1 MSFARGFI
9 KGFIGQ
15 SLDKKAAAD
24 EALADLNARVAE
36 NYLTNIQP
44 NFIKNEKNIE
54 SNFNIISKGISKPVA
69 LYSLAQGL
77 TDNTGTN
84 MIMNLPDN
92 EKEDLKKY
100 AESIDFQNYDFNLAK
115 NTRALKYNEK
125 YEGVTNQIKTMPGG
139 SGASVTGL
147 LIPYDETMGT
157 STFDASQLKPLSDIT
172 ASGNNFDIMNRA
184 HATEANRFSGDFDSY
199 FYNRNLGTYVIT
211 GLDKDNPVYPLIT
224 NLLSDYDDAV
234 ARGYTGGQLQ
244 YARDKFINQKLSQVG
259 IMNFPR
265 PGYDDLPEAKTTAKT
280 IDTSN
285 LDVNQQTENVITES
299 KAKKI
304 DQEKVPAK
312 KFDAG
317 KSPGKK
323 YDPEKSPG
331 IRVTDESGAIMNEAR
346 QAISSISRSTT
357 LSDEQKEEAIANVR
371 AAAKEEIK
379 KIGLDPDNFSF

>member
-36 NYLTNIQP
+36 NYLTEIQP

-265 PGYDDLPEAKTTAKT
+265 PGYDNLPEAKTTAKT

-285 LDVNQQTENVITES
+285 IDVNQQTENVITES

>member
-84 MIMNLPDN
+84 MIMNLSDN

-265 PGYDDLPEAKTTAKT
+265 PGYDNLPEAKTTAKT

-285 LDVNQQTENVITES
+285 IDVNQQTENVITES

>member
-24 EALADLNARVAE
+24 AALADLNARVAE

-100 AESIDFQNYDFNLAK
+100 AESIDFQNYDFDLAK
-115 NTRALKYNEK
+115 NTRALNYNEK

-147 LIPYDETMGT
+147 LIPYDETMGA

-184 HATEANRFSGDFDSY
+184 HATEANRFSGDFDQYFFDRNMQSY
-199 FYNRNLGTYVIT
+199 R
-211 GLDKDNPVYPLIT
+211 LDKDKDDPAYPIIQSLLI
-224 NLLSDYDDAV
+224 DYDDAV
-234 ARGYTGGQLQ
+234 NRGYVGGKLQ
-244 YARDKFINQKLSQVG
+244 YARDKFINEKLSQVG

-285 LDVNQQTENVITES
+285 LDVNQQTENVIS
-299 KAKKI
+299 KSKTKKF
-304 DQEKVPAK
+304 DPSKSPAK
-312 KFDAG
+312 KFDPS

-323 YDPEKSPG
+323 FDPEKSPG
-331 IRVTDESGAIMNEAR
+331 IRVTDESGAIMNEVR
-346 QAISSISRSTT
+346 EAISQISRSN
-357 LSDEQKEEAIANVR
+357 LNDEQKEKALADVR

-379 KIGLDPDNFSF
+379 KIGLNPDNFSF

>member
-115 NTRALKYNEK
+115 NTRALNYNEK
-125 YEGVTNQIKTMPGG
+125 YEGVTNQIKTMAGG
-139 SGASVTGL
+139 SGPSVTGL
-147 LIPYDETMGT
+147 LIPYDETMGA

-265 PGYDDLPEAKTTAKT
+265 PGYDNLPEAKTTAKT

-285 LDVNQQTENVITES
+285 IDVNQQTENVITES

>member
-115 NTRALKYNEK
+115 NTRALNYNEK

-147 LIPYDETMGT
+147 LIPYDETMGA

-184 HATEANRFSGDFDSY
+184 HATEANRFSNDFDQYFFDRSFQSY
-199 FYNRNLGTYVIT
+199 RLDR
-211 GLDKDNPVYPLIT
+211 DKDDPTYPIIQSLLI
-224 NLLSDYDDAV
+224 DYDDAV
-234 ARGYTGGQLQ
+234 NRGYVGGKLQ
-244 YARDKFINQKLSQVG
+244 YARDKFINEKLSQVG

-285 LDVNQQTENVITES
+285 IDVNQQTENVIT
-299 KAKKI
+299 
-304 DQEKVPAK
+304 
-312 KFDAG
+312 

-323 YDPEKSPG
+323 IDTTKSPGKKIDTSKSPGKTFDPEKSPG
-331 IRVTDESGAIMNEAR
+331 IRVTDESGAIMNEVR
-346 QAISSISRSTT
+346 EAISQISRSN
-357 LSDEQKEEAIANVR
+357 LPDEQKEKAIADVR

-379 KIGLDPDNFSF
+379 KIGLNPDNFSF

>member
-77 TDNTGTN
+77 TDNIGTN

-92 EKEDLKKY
+92 EKENLKKY
-100 AESIDFQNYDFNLAK
+100 AESIDFQNYDFDLAK
-115 NTRALKYNEK
+115 NTRALNYNEK

-147 LIPYDETMGT
+147 LIPYDETMGA

-184 HATEANRFSGDFDSY
+184 HATEANRFSGDFDQYFFDRNMQSY
-199 FYNRNLGTYVIT
+199 R
-211 GLDKDNPVYPLIT
+211 LDRDKTDPAYPIIQS
-224 NLLSDYDDAV
+224 LLSDYDDAV
-234 ARGYTGGQLQ
+234 AREYKGGKLQ
-244 YARDKFINQKLSQVG
+244 YARDKFINEKLSQMG
-259 IMNFPR
+259 IMNYPR

-285 LDVNQQTENVITES
+285 IDVNQQTENVITES

>member
-100 AESIDFQNYDFNLAK
+100 AESIDFQNYDFDLAK
-115 NTRALKYNEK
+115 NTRSLKYNEK
-125 YEGVTNQIKTMPGG
+125 YEGITNQIKTMPGG

-147 LIPYDETMGT
+147 LIPYDETMGA
-157 STFDASQLKPLSDIT
+157 STFDATQLKPLSDIT
-172 ASGNNFDIMNRA
+172 ARGNNFDIMNRA
-184 HATEANRFSGDFDSY
+184 HATEANRFSGDFDQYFFDRNMQSY
-199 FYNRNLGTYVIT
+199 R
-211 GLDKDNPVYPLIT
+211 LDRDKNDPAYPIIQS
-224 NLLSDYDDAV
+224 LLSDYDDAV
-234 ARGYTGGQLQ
+234 AREYKGGKLQ
-244 YARDKFINQKLSQVG
+244 YARDKFINEKLSQMG
-259 IMNFPR
+259 IMNYPR

-285 LDVNQQTENVITES
+285 IDVNQQTENVITKS
-299 KAKKI
+299 PAKKI
-304 DQEKVPAK
+304 DTS
-312 KFDAG
+312 

-323 YDPEKSPG
+323 IDTSKSPG
-331 IRVTDESGAIMNEAR
+331 KKFDPAPSPAIRVTDESGAIMNEVR
-346 QAISSISRSTT
+346 EAISQISRSN
-357 LSDEQKEEAIANVR
+357 LPDEQKEKAIADVR

-379 KIGLDPDNFSF
+379 KIGLNPDNFSF

>member
-100 AESIDFQNYDFNLAK
+100 AESIDFQNYDFDLAK
-115 NTRALKYNEK
+115 NTRSLKYNQK
-125 YEGVTNQIKTMPGG
+125 YEGITNQIKTMPGG

-147 LIPYDETMGT
+147 LIPYDETMGA
-157 STFDASQLKPLSDIT
+157 STFDATQLKPLSDIT
-172 ASGNNFDIMNRA
+172 ARGNNFDIMNRA
-184 HATEANRFSGDFDSY
+184 HATEANRFSGDFDQYFFDRNMQSY
-199 FYNRNLGTYVIT
+199 R
-211 GLDKDNPVYPLIT
+211 LDRDKNDPAYPIIQS
-224 NLLSDYDDAV
+224 LLSDYDDAV
-234 ARGYTGGQLQ
+234 AREYKGGKLQ
-244 YARDKFINQKLSQVG
+244 YARDKFINEKLSQMG
-259 IMNFPR
+259 IMNYPR

-285 LDVNQQTENVITES
+285 IDVYQQTENVITKS
-299 KAKKI
+299 PAKKI
-304 DQEKVPAK
+304 DTS
-312 KFDAG
+312 

-323 YDPEKSPG
+323 IDTSKSPGKKFDPETSPG

>member
-100 AESIDFQNYDFNLAK
+100 AESIDFQNYDFDLAK
-115 NTRALKYNEK
+115 NTRALNYNEK

-147 LIPYDETMGT
+147 LIPYDETMGA

-184 HATEANRFSGDFDSY
+184 HATEANRFSGDFDQYFFDRNMQSY
-199 FYNRNLGTYVIT
+199 R
-211 GLDKDNPVYPLIT
+211 LDKDKDDPAYPIIQSLLI
-224 NLLSDYDDAV
+224 DYDDAV
-234 ARGYTGGQLQ
+234 NRGYVGGKLQ
-244 YARDKFINQKLSQVG
+244 YARDKFINEKLSQVG

-285 LDVNQQTENVITES
+285 LDVNQQTENVIS
-299 KAKKI
+299 KSKT
-304 DQEKVPAK
+304 K
-312 KFDAG
+312 KFDPS

-323 YDPEKSPG
+323 FDPSKSPGKKFDPEKSPG
-331 IRVTDESGAIMNEAR
+331 IRVTDESGAIMNEVR
-346 QAISSISRSTT
+346 EAISQISRSN
-357 LSDEQKEEAIANVR
+357 LNDEQKEKALADVR

-379 KIGLDPDNFSF
+379 KIGLNPDNFSF

>member
-24 EALADLNARVAE
+24 EALADLNAKVAE
-36 NYLTNIQP
+36 RYLTEIQP

-54 SNFNIISKGISKPVA
+54 SNFNLISKSISKPVA
-69 LYSLAQGL
+69 LYSLSQGL

-115 NTRALKYNEK
+115 NTRALNYNEK

-147 LIPYDETMGT
+147 LIPYDETMGA

-184 HATEANRFSGDFDSY
+184 HATEANRFSNDFDQYFFDRNMQSY
-199 FYNRNLGTYVIT
+199 R
-211 GLDKDNPVYPLIT
+211 LDKDKDDPAYPIIQSLLI
-224 NLLSDYDDAV
+224 DYDDAV
-234 ARGYTGGQLQ
+234 NRGYVGGKLQ
-244 YARDKFINQKLSQVG
+244 YARDKFINEKLSQMG
-259 IMNFPR
+259 IMNYPR
-265 PGYDDLPEAKTTAKT
+265 PGYDNLPEAKTTAKT

-285 LDVNQQTENVITES
+285 IDVNQQTENVIT
-299 KAKKI
+299 
-304 DQEKVPAK
+304 
-312 KFDAG
+312 

-323 YDPEKSPG
+323 IDTTKSPGKKIDTSKSPGKTFDPEKSPG
-331 IRVTDESGAIMNEAR
+331 IRVTDESGAIMNEVR
-346 QAISSISRSTT
+346 EAISQISRSN
-357 LSDEQKEEAIANVR
+357 LPDEQKEKAIADVR

-379 KIGLDPDNFSF
+379 KIGLNPDNFSF

>member
-100 AESIDFQNYDFNLAK
+100 AESIDFQNYDFDLAK
-115 NTRALKYNEK
+115 NTRALNYNEK

-147 LIPYDETMGT
+147 LIPYDETMGA

-184 HATEANRFSGDFDSY
+184 HATEANRFSGDFDQYFFDRNMQSY
-199 FYNRNLGTYVIT
+199 R
-211 GLDKDNPVYPLIT
+211 LDKDKDDPAYPIIQSLLI
-224 NLLSDYDDAV
+224 DYDDAV
-234 ARGYTGGQLQ
+234 NRGYVGGKLQ
-244 YARDKFINQKLSQVG
+244 YARDKFINEKLSQVG

-285 LDVNQQTENVITES
+285 LDVNQQTENVIS
-299 KAKKI
+299 KSKT
-304 DQEKVPAK
+304 K
-312 KFDAG
+312 KFDPS

-323 YDPEKSPG
+323 FDPSKSPGKKFDPEKSPG
-331 IRVTDESGAIMNEAR
+331 IRVTDESGAIMNEVR
-346 QAISSISRSTT
+346 EAISQISRSN
-357 LSDEQKEEAIANVR
+357 LNDEQKEKAIADVR

-379 KIGLDPDNFSF
+379 KIGLNPDNFSF

>member
-54 SNFNIISKGISKPVA
+54 SNFNIISKGISNPVA

-100 AESIDFQNYDFNLAK
+100 AESIDFQNYDFDLAK
-115 NTRALKYNEK
+115 NTRSLKYNEK
-125 YEGVTNQIKTMPGG
+125 YEGITNQIKTMPGG

-147 LIPYDETMGT
+147 LIPYDETMGA
-157 STFDASQLKPLSDIT
+157 STFDATQLKPLSDIT
-172 ASGNNFDIMNRA
+172 ARGNNFDIMNRA
-184 HATEANRFSGDFDSY
+184 HATEANRFSGDFDQYFFDRNMQSY
-199 FYNRNLGTYVIT
+199 R
-211 GLDKDNPVYPLIT
+211 LDRDKNDPAYPIIQS
-224 NLLSDYDDAV
+224 LLSDYDDAV
-234 ARGYTGGQLQ
+234 AREYKGGKLQ
-244 YARDKFINQKLSQVG
+244 YARDKFINEKLSQMG
-259 IMNFPR
+259 IMNYPR

-285 LDVNQQTENVITES
+285 IDVNQQTENVITKS
-299 KAKKI
+299 PAKKI
-304 DQEKVPAK
+304 DTS
-312 KFDAG
+312 

-323 YDPEKSPG
+323 FDPETSPG
-331 IRVTDESGAIMNEAR
+331 IRVTDESGAIMNEVR
-346 QAISSISRSTT
+346 EAISQISRSN
-357 LSDEQKEEAIANVR
+357 LPDEQKEKAIADVR

-379 KIGLDPDNFSF
+379 KIGLNPDNFSF

>member
-24 EALADLNARVAE
+24 EALADLNAKVAE
-36 NYLTNIQP
+36 RYLTEIQP

-54 SNFNIISKGISKPVA
+54 SNFNLISKSISKPVA
-69 LYSLAQGL
+69 LYSLSQGL

-100 AESIDFQNYDFNLAK
+100 AESIDFQNYDFDLAK
-115 NTRALKYNEK
+115 NTRALNYNEK

-147 LIPYDETMGT
+147 LIPYDETMGA

-184 HATEANRFSGDFDSY
+184 HATEANRFSNDFDQYFFDRSFQSY
-199 FYNRNLGTYVIT
+199 RLDR
-211 GLDKDNPVYPLIT
+211 DKDDPTYPIIQSLLI
-224 NLLSDYDDAV
+224 DYDDAV
-234 ARGYTGGQLQ
+234 NRGYVGGKLQ
-244 YARDKFINQKLSQVG
+244 YARDKFINEKLSQMG
-259 IMNFPR
+259 IMNYPR
-265 PGYDDLPEAKTTAKT
+265 PGYDNLPEAKTTAKT

-285 LDVNQQTENVITES
+285 IDVNQQTENVIT
-299 KAKKI
+299 
-304 DQEKVPAK
+304 
-312 KFDAG
+312 

-323 YDPEKSPG
+323 IDTTKSPGKKIDTSKSPGKTFDPEKSPG
-331 IRVTDESGAIMNEAR
+331 IRVTDESGAIMNEVR
-346 QAISSISRSTT
+346 EAISQISRSN
-357 LSDEQKEEAIANVR
+357 LPDEQKEKAIADVR

-379 KIGLDPDNFSF
+379 KIGLNPDNFSF

>member
-100 AESIDFQNYDFNLAK
+100 AESIDFQNYDFDLAK
-115 NTRALKYNEK
+115 NTRALNYNEK

-147 LIPYDETMGT
+147 LIPYDETMGA

-184 HATEANRFSGDFDSY
+184 HATEANRFSGDFDQYFFDRNMQSY
-199 FYNRNLGTYVIT
+199 R
-211 GLDKDNPVYPLIT
+211 LDRDKTDPAYPIIQS
-224 NLLSDYDDAV
+224 LLSDYDDAV
-234 ARGYTGGQLQ
+234 AREYKGGKLQ
-244 YARDKFINQKLSQVG
+244 YARDKFINEKLSQMG
-259 IMNFPR
+259 IMNYPR

-285 LDVNQQTENVITES
+285 IDVNQQTENVITES

>member
-211 GLDKDNPVYPLIT
+211 RLDKDNPVYPLIT

-234 ARGYTGGQLQ
+234 ARGYL
-244 YARDKFINQKLSQVG
+244 N
-259 IMNFPR
+259 
-265 PGYDDLPEAKTTAKT
+265 YDHQSD
-280 IDTSN
+280 N
-285 LDVNQQTENVITES
+285 LLHHQ
-299 KAKKI
+299 
-304 DQEKVPAK
+304 
-312 KFDAG
+312 
-317 KSPGKK
+317 
-323 YDPEKSPG
+323 
-331 IRVTDESGAIMNEAR
+331 
-346 QAISSISRSTT
+346 
-357 LSDEQKEEAIANVR
+357 
-371 AAAKEEIK
+371 
-379 KIGLDPDNFSF
+379 

>member
-115 NTRALKYNEK
+115 NTRALNYNEK

-265 PGYDDLPEAKTTAKT
+265 PGYDNLPEAKTTAKT

-285 LDVNQQTENVITES
+285 IDVNQQTENVITES

>member
-69 LYSLAQGL
+69 LYSLSQGL
-77 TDNTGTN
+77 TDNNGTN

-115 NTRALKYNEK
+115 NTRSLKYNEK
-125 YEGVTNQIKTMPGG
+125 YEGVTNQIKTMAGG

-147 LIPYDETMGT
+147 LIPYDETMGA
-157 STFDASQLKPLSDIT
+157 STFDATQLKPLSDIT

-184 HATEANRFSGDFDSY
+184 HATEANRFSNDFDQYFFDRNMQSY
-199 FYNRNLGTYVIT
+199 R
-211 GLDKDNPVYPLIT
+211 LDKDKDDPAYPIIQSLLI
-224 NLLSDYDDAV
+224 DYNDAKD
-234 ARGYTGGQLQ
+234 RGYVGGKLE
-244 YARDKFINQKLSQVG
+244 YARDKYINQKLSQMG
-259 IMNFPR
+259 ILNYPR

-280 IDTSN
+280 IDTPK
-285 LDVNQQTENVITES
+285 LDVNQQTENVVAKS
-299 KAKKI
+299 PAKKI
-304 DQEKVPAK
+304 DTS
-312 KFDAG
+312 

-323 YDPEKSPG
+323 FDPEKSPG
-331 IRVTDESGAIMNEAR
+331 IRVTDESGAIMNEVR
-346 QAISSISRSTT
+346 EAISQISRSN
-357 LSDEQKEEAIANVR
+357 LPDEQKEKALADVR

-379 KIGLDPDNFSF
+379 KIGLNPDNFSF

>member
-100 AESIDFQNYDFNLAK
+100 AESLDFQNYDFDLAK
-115 NTRALKYNEK
+115 NTRALNYNEK

-184 HATEANRFSGDFDSY
+184 HATEANRFSNDFDQYFFDRNMQSY
-199 FYNRNLGTYVIT
+199 R
-211 GLDKDNPVYPLIT
+211 LDKDKDDPAYPIIQSLLI
-224 NLLSDYDDAV
+224 DYDDAV
-234 ARGYTGGQLQ
+234 NRGYVGGKLE
-244 YARDKFINQKLSQVG
+244 YARDKYINKKLSQMG
-259 IMNFPR
+259 IANYPR
-265 PGYDDLPEAKTTAKT
+265 PGYDNLPEAKTTAKT

-285 LDVNQQTENVITES
+285 IDVNQQTENVIAKS
-299 KAKKI
+299 PAKKI
-304 DQEKVPAK
+304 DTS
-312 KFDAG
+312 

-323 YDPEKSPG
+323 IDTSKSPGKKFDPEKSPG
-331 IRVTDESGAIMNEAR
+331 IRVTDESGAIMNEVR
-346 QAISSISRSTT
+346 EAISQISRSN
-357 LSDEQKEEAIANVR
+357 LDDEQKEKAIADVR

-379 KIGLDPDNFSF
+379 KIGLNPDNFSF

>member
-36 NYLTNIQP
+36 NYLTEIQP

-69 LYSLAQGL
+69 LYSLSQGL
-77 TDNTGTN
+77 TDNNGTN

-115 NTRALKYNEK
+115 NTRSLKYNEK
-125 YEGVTNQIKTMPGG
+125 YEGVTNQIKTMAGG

-147 LIPYDETMGT
+147 LIPYDETMGA
-157 STFDASQLKPLSDIT
+157 STFDAAQLKPLSDIT

-184 HATEANRFSGDFDSY
+184 HATEANRFSNDFDQYFFDRNMQSY
-199 FYNRNLGTYVIT
+199 R
-211 GLDKDNPVYPLIT
+211 LDKDKDDPAYPIIQSLLI
-224 NLLSDYDDAV
+224 DYNDAKD
-234 ARGYTGGQLQ
+234 RGYVGGKLE
-244 YARDKFINQKLSQVG
+244 YARDKYINQKLSQMG
-259 IMNFPR
+259 ILNYPR

-280 IDTSN
+280 IDTPK
-285 LDVNQQTENVITES
+285 LDVNQQTENVVAKS
-299 KAKKI
+299 PAKKI
-304 DQEKVPAK
+304 DTS
-312 KFDAG
+312 

-323 YDPEKSPG
+323 FDPEKSPG
-331 IRVTDESGAIMNEAR
+331 IRVTDESGAIMNEVR
-346 QAISSISRSTT
+346 EAISQISRSN
-357 LSDEQKEEAIANVR
+357 LQDEQKEKAIADVR

-379 KIGLDPDNFSF
+379 KIGLNPDNFSF